1 MIGYILGFII
11 DIFKT
16 ICYRMSS
23 LAMVKKIVDIILYF
37 VPDLIALL
45 LTFLVKRIKVV
56 NQF

>member
-23 LAMVKKIVDIILYF
+23 LAMVKKTVDIILYF